1 MPKKAKGGPRDSV
14 FTVRL
19 PARLRFGLELTAR
32 LNDEP
37 MTDVV
42 VRALSDGL
50 GSENGG
56 LFVDLP
62 GEQLPVFLLPRVW
75 DEREAVRLVKLALVY
90 PALLGATERR
100 AWEAIRMADK
110 YWSSPKTRSTKTAKP
125 VRKFEDLQVAPLEA
139 DWEALL
145 AAAENVRSHANS

>member
-32 LNDEP
+32 LNNEP
-37 MTDVV
+37 MTDVL

-50 GSENGG
+50 SSENGG
-56 LFVDLP
+56 LFVELP
-62 GEQLPVFLLPRVW
+62 GEDLPVFLLPKVW
-75 DEREAVRLVKLALVY
+75 DEREAVRVVKLALVY
-90 PALLGATERR
+90 PSLLGVTERR
-100 AWEAIRMADK
+100 AWEVIRATDK
-110 YWSSPKTRSTKTAKP
+110 YWSGPKSCPSKAAKP

-145 AAAENVRSHANS
+145 AAAENRVSRGDA

>member
-32 LNDEP
+32 LNNEP

-50 GSENGG
+50 SSENGG
-56 LFVDLP
+56 LFVELP
-62 GEQLPVFLLPRVW
+62 GEELPVFLLPKVW
-75 DEREAVRLVKLALVY
+75 DERESVRLVKLALVY
-90 PALLGATERR
+90 PSLLGATERR
-100 AWEAIRMADK
+100 AWEVIRATDK
-110 YWSSPKTRSTKTAKP
+110 YWSLPKVRSSKATKP
-125 VRKFEDLQVAPLEA
+125 VRKLEDLQVTPLEA
-139 DWEALL
+139 DWEVL
-145 AAAENVRSHANS
+145 AADAENARAHVYA

>member
-19 PARLRFGLELTAR
+19 PARLRFGLELTSR
-32 LNDEP
+32 LNGEP

-50 GSENGG
+50 SSENGG
-56 LFVDLP
+56 LFVDVP
-62 GEQLPVFLLPRVW
+62 GEDLPVFLLPKVW
-75 DEREAVRLVKLALVY
+75 DERDAVRLVKLALVY
-90 PALLGATERR
+90 PPLLGATERR
-100 AWEAIRMADK
+100 AWEAIRAEDK
-110 YWSSPKTRSTKTAKP
+110 YWSSSKVRSAKAARP

-139 DWEALL
+139 DWEGLL
-145 AAAENVRSHANS
+145 ADAEAAGTRAAK

>member
-32 LNDEP
+32 LYNEP

-50 GSENGG
+50 SSENGG

-62 GEQLPVFLLPRVW
+62 DEDLPVFLLPKVW
-75 DEREAVRLVKLALVY
+75 DERESVRLVKLALVY
-90 PALLGATERR
+90 PALLSRGEQLTWEMVRDTPRFWAAPPARTSKASSKVRR
-100 AWEAIRMADK
+100 ID
-110 YWSSPKTRSTKTAKP
+110 
-125 VRKFEDLQVAPLEA
+125 DLQADVLEA
-139 DWEALL
+139 EWESLVKSGA
-145 AAAENVRSHANS
+145 

>member
-19 PARLRFGLELTAR
+19 PARLRFGLELTSR
-32 LNDEP
+32 LNNEP

-50 GSENGG
+50 SSENGG

-62 GEQLPVFLLPRVW
+62 GEELPVFLLPKVW
-75 DEREAVRLVKLALVY
+75 DEREPVRLVKLALVY
-90 PALLGATERR
+90 PPLLGASERR
-100 AWEAIRMADK
+100 AWEVIRAEDK
-110 YWSSPKTRSTKTAKP
+110 YWSTSKTRSPKGEKP
-125 VRKFEDLQVAPLEA
+125 VRKFEDLQAAQLEA
-139 DWEALL
+139 DWEALW
-145 AAAENVRSHANS
+145 ADAENVRGHNDA